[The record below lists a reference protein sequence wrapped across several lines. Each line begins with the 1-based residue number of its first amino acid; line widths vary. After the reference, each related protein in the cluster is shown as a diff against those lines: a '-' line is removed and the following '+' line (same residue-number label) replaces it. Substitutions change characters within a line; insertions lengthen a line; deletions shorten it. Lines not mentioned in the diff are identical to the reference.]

1 MDDVSSVYLIV
12 SGFVAVVVWAIR
24 LEGKVKNT
32 DNRMKENEVRDKET
46 RDDVKDTIKELGQL
60 TTVVE
65 SNKKD
70 VEGLEK
76 EIKAQLTGIRS
87 EISNLNE
94 NFTNF
99 MNKWSS

>member
-1 MDDVSSVYLIV
+1 MEDVSSVYLIV

-24 LEGKVKNT
+24 LEGKVKNS
-32 DNRMKENEVRDKET
+32 DNRMKENELRDKET
-46 RDDVKDTIKELGQL
+46 RDDVKDAIKELAQL

-76 EIKAQLTGIRS
+76 EIKAELSGIRS
-87 EISNLNE
+87 EISNLNI
-94 NFTNF
+94 NFKTF
-99 MNKWSS
+99 MEKWSS